1 MVHAPFHILMNN
13 NTKTIFIFISQGVI
27 AKNILRSGGFAL
39 LKNTGH
45 KLVIFI
51 QCKEIP
57 EYMKREFAAQNNVLV
72 PVFGNDRVVDR
83 WQSLLGKFGSYLLW
97 NDTSKRYFRYS
108 INFRNKPRI
117 VTFLHMVI
125 LRAISGT
132 FGSTPFTRKSIR
144 WVSSTLFPEKFEN
157 IATYFDTYKPDLLF
171 STSATS
177 KIDSVF
183 IKEAKRRGVTTVSMP
198 KTWDTVTRTYFNCIP
213 DYFLAQNEIL
223 KEHLVKTQDISEE
236 KIFVIGFPEFDWY
249 ARKDILRSREEHCKR
264 MGLDP
269 KLPILF
275 FGSQGKWYP
284 DDHVIAEALYE
295 MVSKNEL
302 VKPCQLLVRPYFL
315 QLGHENRF
323 LKYKHLPRAAYDDTH
338 YESSAFAEGWDP
350 TTETV
355 IDFVNT
361 IYHSDILIVVL
372 STLAL
377 DGACFQK
384 PAINTLFGS
393 LFVRGKDISHVM
405 AETTHYQWIFDT
417 KGTSVVY
424 SQEEL
429 KGAINQYLFSPQFK
443 MKEREILQKKLCFP
457 LDGKSSFRMVEAI
470 QGILKKS

>member
-1 MVHAPFHILMNN
+1 M
-13 NTKTIFIFISQGVI
+13 
-27 AKNILRSGGFAL
+27 

-45 KLVIFI
+45 RLVIFVK
-51 QCKEIP
+51 CKEIP
-57 EYMKREFAAQNNVLV
+57 AYLRDEFGGDNVTLISVFETHDPVASKAQKILGTLV
-72 PVFGNDRVVDR
+72 
-83 WQSLLGKFGSYLLW
+83 SYFFW
-97 NDTSKRYFRYS
+97 NDTSKRYFRYGFHYRDKSKIITAVHLALLWS
-108 INFRNKPRI
+108 ISAVAGSSLTFRK
-117 VTFLHMVI
+117 F
-125 LRAISGT
+125 
-132 FGSTPFTRKSIR
+132 IR
-144 WVSSTLFPEKFEN
+144 WLDSCFFQEKFDF
-157 IATYFDTYKPDLLF
+157 IQQYFDEYNPDLVF
-171 STSATS
+171 STSITS
-177 KIDSVF
+177 KIDTVF
-183 IKEAKRRGVTTVSMP
+183 IKEGKRRGIVTVSMP
-198 KTWDTVTRTYFNCIP
+198 KTWDTVTRTYFHCVP

-223 KEHLVKTQDISEE
+223 KEHLVKLQDVPEE
-236 KIFVIGFPEFDWY
+236 KIFVSGFPEFDWY
-249 ARKDILRSREEHCKR
+249 ARRDIIRSREEHCKR

-405 AETTHYQWIFDT
+405 AETTHYKWIFDT